1 MTSKPSDFFPSRLAG
16 NPGQGASFEMSY
28 RNGER
33 SWSETVDLSA
43 LLLETLAARG
53 HQGRLA
59 RDGWIVLSDG
69 LWLLP
74 QILSLSVESADRA
87 NSSTTIE
94 VAHARLLPGGTF
106 EFQHSAGDDATDTLA
121 RGFDLWAQVDLVV
134 YQDAL
139 HKEPA
144 HCTSME
150 MNWQEGRA
158 RRVLFGPVA
167 HRVACPDA
175 EVGEAEEAHAF
186 CPCCLFTN
194 TWDAFKPQIESDAV
208 HGVRLYAA
216 RDAQGVVQA
225 DCRVDGEDWPA
236 GAEALRAYAARW
248 PDRGLE
254 FRKQY
259 VVIQSP
265 PQAVLAQQEQIFPRG
280 VPS

>member
-1 MTSKPSDFFPSRLAG
+1 MTFPSSDYFPSRLAG

-28 RNGER
+28 RNDER

-43 LLLETLAARG
+43 MLLETLAARG
-53 HQGRLA
+53 HEGRLE
-59 RDGWIVLSDG
+59 REGWVVLSDG

-74 QILSLSVESADRA
+74 QILSLSVESGDKAT
-87 NSSTTIE
+87 SSTTIE
-94 VAHARLLPGGTF
+94 VAHQQLLPGGTF
-106 EFQHSAGDDATDTLA
+106 EFQHSAGGNATDTLA
-121 RGFDLWAQVDLVV
+121 SGFDLWAQVDLVV

-139 HKEPA
+139 RKELG

-167 HRVACPDA
+167 HRVAHP
-175 EVGEAEEAHAF
+175 EIEANEEHPF

-194 TWDAFKPQIESDAV
+194 TWDAFRPQIESDAV
-208 HGVRLYAA
+208 YGVRLYAA
-216 RDAQGVVQA
+216 RDSQGQVQA

-236 GAEALRAYAARW
+236 GADALRAYVTQW
-248 PDRGLE
+248 PDRGFE

-265 PQAVLAQQEQIFPRG
+265 PQAVVAE
-280 VPS
+280 

>member
-1 MTSKPSDFFPSRLAG
+1 MTFPSSDYFPSRLAG

-28 RNGER
+28 RNDER

-43 LLLETLAARG
+43 MLLETLAARG
-53 HQGRLA
+53 HEGRLE
-59 RDGWIVLSDG
+59 REGWVVLSDG

-74 QILSLSVESADRA
+74 QILSLSVESGDKAT
-87 NSSTTIE
+87 SSTTIE
-94 VAHARLLPGGTF
+94 VAHEQLLPGGTF
-106 EFQHSAGDDATDTLA
+106 EFQHSAGGNATDTLA
-121 RGFDLWAQVDLVV
+121 SGFDLWAQVDLVV

-139 HKEPA
+139 RKELG

-167 HRVACPDA
+167 HRMAHP
-175 EVGEAEEAHAF
+175 EIEANEEHPF

-194 TWDAFKPQIESDAV
+194 TWDAFRPQIESDAV
-208 HGVRLYAA
+208 YGVRLYAA
-216 RDAQGVVQA
+216 RDSQGQVQA
-225 DCRVDGEDWPA
+225 DCRVNGEDWPA
-236 GAEALRAYAARW
+236 GADALRAYVTQW
-248 PDRGLE
+248 PDRGFE

-265 PQAVLAQQEQIFPRG
+265 PQAVVAE
-280 VPS
+280 